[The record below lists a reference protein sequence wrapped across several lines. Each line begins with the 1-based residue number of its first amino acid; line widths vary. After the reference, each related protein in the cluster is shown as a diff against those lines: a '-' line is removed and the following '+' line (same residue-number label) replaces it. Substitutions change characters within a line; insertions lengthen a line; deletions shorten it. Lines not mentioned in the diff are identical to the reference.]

1 MDGDTP
7 SGLDHEEQKQ
17 LLRLALQSVR
27 YGLSVDQPLQVDLN
41 SLPPRLNRPQACFVT
56 LHHGDE
62 LRGCVGT
69 LEPHHPLAQQVA
81 NSAYDAAF
89 RDLRLSPIDASEIAL
104 LSVDISILSA
114 LTELDV
120 ASEAELLRLLRPGID
135 GVVLS
140 EGELQAT
147 FLPQVWKTFELPFH
161 FVEHLKRKAGLGPR
175 YWSPTLR
182 WRRYTVEAFGAN
194 AADLVDA

>member
-7 SGLDHEEQKQ
+7 STLDREKQTQ
-17 LLRLALQSVR
+17 LLRVAVQSVR
-27 YGLSVDQPLQVDLN
+27 HGLSADQPLQVDLD
-41 SLPPRLNRPQACFVT
+41 SLPPRLVHPQACFVT

-89 RDLRLSPIDASEIAL
+89 RDLRLSPIDASEIARL
-104 LSVDISILSA
+104 NVHISILSA
-114 LTELDV
+114 LTDLDV
-120 ASEAELLRLLRPGID
+120 AGEDELLALLRPGID

-147 FLPQVWKTFELPFH
+147 FLPQVWKTFALPSD
-161 FVEHLKRKAGLGPR
+161 FVGHLKRKAGLGPGH
-175 YWSPTLR
+175 WSPTLR
-182 WRRYTVEAFGAN
+182 WRRYTVESFGALV
-194 AADLVDA
+194 ADLMDA